1 VAYPFGYGLIY
12 TDFEFSDL
20 QLSKSSFAATDE
32 SMDISVKVTNTGAA
46 LGKAEQDALTARTET
61 EQLRMEAQ
69 AAQQLLA
76 QLQNQASVA
85 PAKTTITPDKKS
97 YSVKKGKKVALGVTV
112 EPVRSKQI
120 SVD

>member
-1 VAYPFGYGLIY
+1 
-12 TDFEFSDL
+12 
-20 QLSKSSFAATDE
+20 
-32 SMDISVKVTNTGAA
+32 
-46 LGKAEQDALTARTET
+46 
-61 EQLRMEAQ
+61 MEAQ